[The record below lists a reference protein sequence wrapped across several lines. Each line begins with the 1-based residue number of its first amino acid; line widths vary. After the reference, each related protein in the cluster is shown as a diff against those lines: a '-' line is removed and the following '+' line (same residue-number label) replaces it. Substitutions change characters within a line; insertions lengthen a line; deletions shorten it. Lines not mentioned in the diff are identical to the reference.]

1 MLYTASD
8 AIPVHK
14 KHAQHRDGESGGC
27 DGEDGGGD
35 CVARA
40 VAGDGEGG
48 GGDGEGGG
56 R

>member
-1 MLYTASD
+1 MAVCGAWCQ
-8 AIPVHK
+8 AIARAV
-14 KHAQHRDGESGGC
+14 AGDGEGGS
-27 DGEDGGGD
+27 GD

-48 GGDGEGGG
+48 G